1 MTFPLLRSS
10 LGLVASALLAT
21 GFVAAAVAPAYA
33 APISVVAAMG
43 AGAAARTV

>member
-1 MTFPLLRSS
+1 MTNFFAIRTA

-33 APISVVAAMG
+33 APIAAVQ
-43 AGAAARTV
+43 TV